1 MLSYKK
7 KIFIDRVF
15 GSIVAFILNGLTR
28 LLGLILCRNHGL
40 PKDPKAIV
48 VAKIVGIGSI
58 IHSGVLCRALKL
70 TFPKTKLI
78 YVTGIA
84 SKEFVSHMEYIDEI
98 LTIDDKGLLRMIR
111 STLLLVFKMWIL
123 RPELYFD
130 LEVYSSWASII
141 ATLSLAR
148 NRYGFYR
155 KSTAFRLGL
164 HSHLLFFNTNK
175 YLSDIY
181 LALGNS
187 AGADGLNNIEGLLNI
202 KVDER
207 QNITQYLQQLGLN
220 QTEYV
225 IVNPNAS
232 DLLIERRWPIEKW
245 KLFLEIS
252 SEIWPHLFFLLVG
265 APLEKAYVDSIYNC
279 LSKKCLR
286 NIKNIAGQL
295 TLGDY
300 IALIEKCKA
309 VITCDSGPMHISVA
323 LDRPTLSIWGPGS
336 PQHYGTFKRNHRVIY
351 EPIYCSPCLY
361 HSDFPP
367 CNGNNQCL
375 KRISVSRVLKE
386 FADLVN
392 VPFHA
397 EAWLDDLHRDEKEI
411 EHYKSDEM
419 VLGLVRR

>member
-7 KIFIDRVF
+7 KIFIDRAF
-15 GSIVAFILNGLTR
+15 GSVVAFILNGLTR
-28 LLGLILCRNHGL
+28 LLGLVLRRNHGL
-40 PKDPKAIV
+40 PKDPKAVI
-48 VAKIVGIGSI
+48 VAKIIGIGSI
-58 IHSGVLCRALKL
+58 VHSGVLCRALKL

-78 YVTGIA
+78 YVTSIA

-98 LTIDDKGLLRMIR
+98 LTVDDRGLLKMVR
-111 STLLLVFKMWIL
+111 STILLVYKMWRL
-123 RPELYFD
+123 QPELYFD
-130 LEVYSSWASII
+130 LEVYSSWSSII

-187 AGADGLNNIEGLLNI
+187 AGADGVNNIEGLLNI

-207 QNITQYLQQLGLN
+207 QNITQYLQQLSVN
-220 QTEYV
+220 EDEYV

-245 KLFLEIS
+245 NLFLEIAS
-252 SEIWPHLFFLLVG
+252 GIWSNLFFLLVG
-265 APLEKAYVDSIYNC
+265 APSEKPYVDNIYNC

-309 VITCDSGPMHISVA
+309 MITCDSGPMHISVA
-323 LDRPTLSIWGPGS
+323 LDRPTLSIWGPGN
-336 PQHYGTFKRNHRVIY
+336 PQHYGTVKRKHRVIY

-367 CNGNNQCL
+367 CKGDNQCL

-386 FADLVN
+386 FGDLIN
-392 VPFHA
+392 IPFHG
-397 EAWLDDLHRDEKEI
+397 EASLDDLHKDEKEI
-411 EHYKSDEM
+411 EHYKNNKM

>member
-15 GSIVAFILNGLTR
+15 GSIVAFILNGVTR

-40 PKDPKAIV
+40 PKDPKVVI

-58 IHSGVLCRALKL
+58 IHTGVLCRALKI

-78 YVTGIA
+78 YVTSITC
-84 SKEFVSHMEYIDEI
+84 KKFVSHMNYIDDI
-98 LTIDDKGLLRMIR
+98 LTINDSSLLKMVR
-111 STLLLVFKMWIL
+111 STVLLVYKMWRL

-130 LEVYSSWASII
+130 LEVYSSWSSII

-187 AGADGLNNIEGLLNI
+187 AGADGTNNIGGLLNI

-207 QNITQYLQQLGLN
+207 QNITQYIQQLGLN
-220 QTEYV
+220 QNEYI

-232 DLLIERRWPIEKW
+232 DLLIERRWPIQKW
-245 KLFLEIS
+245 KLFLEIA
-252 SEIWPHLFFLLVG
+252 SEIWSNLFFLLVG
-265 APLEKAYVDSIYNC
+265 APSEKPYVDNIYNC
-279 LSKKCLR
+279 LSKKCLK

-309 VITCDSGPMHISVA
+309 MITCDSGPMHISVA
-323 LDRPTLSIWGPGS
+323 LDRPTLSIWGPGN
-336 PQHYGTFKRNHRVIY
+336 PQHYGTVKNNHRVIY
-351 EPIYCSPCLY
+351 EPVYCSPCLY

-367 CNGNNQCL
+367 CKGDNQCL
-375 KRISVSRVLKE
+375 KGISVNRVLKE
-386 FADLVN
+386 FGNLIN
-392 VPFHA
+392 VPFHGGA
-397 EAWLDDLHRDEKEI
+397 SLNALLKDEKEI
-411 EHYKSDEM
+411 EHHKDNKV
-419 VLGLVRR
+419 VLGLVQR